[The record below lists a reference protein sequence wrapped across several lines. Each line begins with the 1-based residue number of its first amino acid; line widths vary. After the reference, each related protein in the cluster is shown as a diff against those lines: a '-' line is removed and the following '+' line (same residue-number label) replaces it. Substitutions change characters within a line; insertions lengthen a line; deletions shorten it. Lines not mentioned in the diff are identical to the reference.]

1 MKRFIL
7 LRHKDT
13 SGISGTG
20 VVAEGVQ
27 FTDLTVAMR
36 WRSGDPS
43 TVIYDNIG
51 QVERNHGHNGNTE
64 VVFLDV

>member
-20 VVAEGVQ
+20 VVAEGVR
-27 FTDLTVAMR
+27 FTNGMCAMTWLTEYT
-36 WRSGDPS
+36 SYNLYPS
-43 TVIYDNIG
+43 ISYIEAV
-51 QVERNHGHNGNTE
+51 HGHNGQTE
-64 VVFLDV
+64 VVWLDI